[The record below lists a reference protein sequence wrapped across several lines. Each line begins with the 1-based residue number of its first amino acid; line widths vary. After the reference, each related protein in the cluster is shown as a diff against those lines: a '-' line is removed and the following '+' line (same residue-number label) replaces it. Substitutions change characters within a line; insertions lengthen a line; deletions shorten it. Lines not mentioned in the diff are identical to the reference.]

1 MVYIQGNKTRGEA
14 IYHRHTLKIRGEEKE
29 EKEGNLYKESAEM
42 TSQ

>member
-14 IYHRHTLKIRGEEKE
+14 IYRHPQKIRGEEKE